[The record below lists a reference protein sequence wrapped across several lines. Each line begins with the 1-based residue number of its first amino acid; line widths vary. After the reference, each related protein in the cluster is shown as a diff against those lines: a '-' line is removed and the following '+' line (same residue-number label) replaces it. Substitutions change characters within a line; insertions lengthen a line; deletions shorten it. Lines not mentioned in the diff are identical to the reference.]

1 MKSLKEY
8 IRINEGIFDPENVTF
23 KDFSTAN
30 ELLEIVNLDNSVTK
44 DKCELKKIYFNTDLK
59 LEDGTTVKDNVNKNK
74 ADFKKYGLAN
84 YVTGSTT
91 SEMKTILA
99 KYDKADK
106 EIGPDTMGT
115 ADGTLI
121 VRMLKLDNGKE
132 EPMAIVVFN
141 K

>member
-8 IRINEGIFDPENVTF
+8 IKICEGIFDPDNVTF
-23 KDFSTAN
+23 RDFSTAN

-44 DKCELKKIYFNTDLK
+44 DKAELQKIYFNTDLK
-59 LEDGTTVKDNVNKNK
+59 LEDGTTVKDNVNNNK

-84 YVTGSTT
+84 YVTGSNT
-91 SEMKTILA
+91 SEMETIMS

-106 EIGPDTMGT
+106 EIGPDTVGT
-115 ADGTLI
+115 ANGQLI
-121 VRMLKLDNGKE
+121 VRLLKLDNGKT
-132 EPMAIVVFN
+132 EPMAIVVF

>member
-8 IRINEGIFDPENVTF
+8 IKICEGIFDPDNVTF
-23 KDFSTAN
+23 RDFSTAN

-44 DKCELKKIYFNTDLK
+44 DKAELQKIYFNTDRK
-59 LEDGTTVKDNVNKNK
+59 LEDGTTVKDNVNNNK

-84 YVTGSTT
+84 YVTGSNT
-91 SEMKTILA
+91 SEMETIMS

-106 EIGPDTMGT
+106 EIGPDTVGT
-115 ADGTLI
+115 ANGQLI
-121 VRMLKLDNGKE
+121 VRLLKLDNGKT
-132 EPMAIVVFN
+132 EPMAIVVF